1 MSNETPEPILLPTI
15 AWDEFWRT
23 KLMTSRFQVDRQLL
37 GFPFSSVLPEIGMTD
52 GTSLQHLLEATQRA
66 AIAGLP
72 VLEIGVYKFKT
83 TKLMSQAYRL
93 VRQNSRVFCIDPNP
107 RVADHECCAHAFY
120 KADSRDPKLWHRLPP
135 DFGLVYIDGDHSTR
149 TVILDSML
157 ACTHMAPG
165 GLVLWH
171 DVHKLNDEGRSVC
184 EAVEWWRE
192 IGHDVYDIQG
202 SWLAA
207 EVIA

>member
-1 MSNETPEPILLPTI
+1 MTSKTPEPILLPTTT
-15 AWDEFWRT
+15 WEEFWRT
-23 KLMTSRFQVDRQLL
+23 KLMTPRFQVDRRLL
-37 GFPFSSVLPEIGMTD
+37 GFPFSSVLPEVGMTD

-72 VLEIGVYKFKT
+72 VLEIGVAMFKT
-83 TKLMSQAYRL
+83 TNLMSQAYRL
-93 VRQNSRVFCIDPNP
+93 LRQNSRVFAIDPNP
-107 RVADHECCAHAFY
+107 RVAGHGRPQFW

-135 DFGLVYIDGDHSTR
+135 DFALIFIDGDHSPR

-157 ACTHMAPG
+157 ACTHMVPG

-171 DVHKLNDEGRSVC
+171 DVHKLNDEGRGVC

-192 IGHDVYDIQG
+192 IGHDVYHIQG

-207 EVIA
+207 EVVT